1 MVRIVAGLL
10 GVIVIAGAW
19 YITQLQTDVARLEG
33 QLEAERVIRA
43 AAAAAVEAP
52 AEEPPPVPR
61 GTGRQLTALQRE
73 SMIAALGGT
82 GMSSTNPVWFATVT
96 NNPEAAAFRRALA
109 GVFEEAGWQV
119 RGNTAVRFPMK
130 PGVYMF
136 AADEEPPDYV
146 DQAGE
151 ALEAAGITLT
161 ATGHGYRS
169 FYDEKKKADP
179 DWVGLDMGADA
190 TYLIVIGRQP
200 EGDPAA

>member
-1 MVRIVAGLL
+1 MTRIVVGLVGL
-10 GVIVIAGAW
+10 IVVAGAW
-19 YITQLQTDVARLEG
+19 YVTRLQTDLARLEG
-33 QLEAERVIRA
+33 QLEAERVVRT
-43 AAAAAVEAP
+43 AVSAP
-52 AEEPPPVPR
+52 AEEPPPAPR
-61 GTGRQLTALQRE
+61 GTGRQLTGLQRE

-146 DQAGE
+146 DQVGE

-179 DWVGLDMGADA
+179 EWVGLDMGPDA